1 MDRNSEEYAKF
12 KAEYEEKERY
22 KKEHPEEYPYF
33 VYFQFGWHNMTYMTK
48 EEVEDAVK
56 FYKLYP
62 DGKGGYMRVGRQPI
76 FITKR
81 NEMVVSEERDT
92 L

>member
-1 MDRNSEEYAKF
+1 MDRNSAEFAEYKRQ
-12 KAEYEEKERY
+12 YEEKERY

-81 NEMVVSEERDT
+81 NGMVVS
-92 L
+92 

>member
-22 KKEHPEEYPYF
+22 KAEHPKEYTYF
-33 VYFQFGWHNMTYMTK
+33 VYFQFGWHTMTYMTK
-48 EEVEDAVK
+48 EEVEEAVK

-62 DGKGGYMRVGRQPI
+62 DGKGGYRRFGRQPI

-81 NEMVVSEERDT
+81 KEMAVS
-92 L
+92 

>member
-1 MDRNSEEYAKF
+1 
-12 KAEYEEKERY
+12 
-22 KKEHPEEYPYF
+22 
-33 VYFQFGWHNMTYMTK
+33 MTYMTK

-62 DGKGGYMRVGRQPI
+62 DGKDGYMRVGRQPI

-81 NEMVVSEERDT
+81 NGMAVS
-92 L
+92 